1 MIHKLK
7 APVYVSTNDKHL
19 MCLKV
24 FVELFNIFWE
34 GQDLNILGYTKP
46 SYSLGKR
53 ATFHSMGPQQPPE
66 KWSNGLLEFFS
77 SIDDDVLLYGAEDMA
92 FYDHTNCFLINNLIQ
107 MMKKDSS
114 IGRINLVDC
123 CEDDKC
129 HIENSP
135 YYKVKFVKDMK
146 DCSLYELVQRSK
158 YKITGQLSLWN
169 KSYLIRYL
177 CKDQSPWDFE
187 QDGSGKAKKD
197 DEYRVLMIWCDD
209 GHFPVSK
216 KELFQAGAWENQS
229 YWHHL
234 VSPSLQAEIKKWND
248 KEKHLIKYFRP

>member
-46 SYSLGKR
+46 SYSLGER

-77 SIDDDVLLYGAEDMA
+77 SIDDDVFLYGAEDMA

-114 IGRINLVDC
+114 IGR
-123 CEDDKC
+123 
-129 HIENSP
+129 
-135 YYKVKFVKDMK
+135 
-146 DCSLYELVQRSK
+146 
-158 YKITGQLSLWN
+158 
-169 KSYLIRYL
+169 
-177 CKDQSPWDFE
+177 
-187 QDGSGKAKKD
+187 
-197 DEYRVLMIWCDD
+197 
-209 GHFPVSK
+209 
-216 KELFQAGAWENQS
+216 
-229 YWHHL
+229 
-234 VSPSLQAEIKKWND
+234 
-248 KEKHLIKYFRP
+248 